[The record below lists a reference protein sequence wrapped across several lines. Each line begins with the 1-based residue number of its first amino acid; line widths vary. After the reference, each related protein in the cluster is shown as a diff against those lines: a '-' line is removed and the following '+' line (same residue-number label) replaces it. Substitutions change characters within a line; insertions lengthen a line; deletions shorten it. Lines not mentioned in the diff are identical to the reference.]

1 MSRFVRM
8 LRVSV
13 FPPPSTDECYFTSL
27 KDDLVFGILYSGYLG
42 YGYEVMSSY
51 FHICKYLYEIGC
63 QRIGM
68 VSSGHSFSELHL
80 AKIPLKNIVYLRIF
94 HLDRPFSNDT
104 IDLILSKWKHS
115 LRGLSFRGTMLTTE
129 ELLRLLTPITNETV
143 DYDAVQ
149 EQLRQQRQQY
159 IPNLISLDLSKDS
172 LSKASLINDLGVSFL
187 RNYHKLRWLSLA
199 GTDILNVSIKFLSE
213 HMKQLSYLN
222 ISYCRHLSDRCSS
235 YLKEMSVKSL
245 NISGCPDLSSES
257 LRVLLANRRSV
268 CLFYFILF
276 YSSFAWF
283 S

>member
-13 FPPPSTDECYFTSL
+13 FPPASTDECYFTSL

-42 YGYEVMSSY
+42 YSYEGLSSY
-51 FHICKYLYEIGC
+51 FRICKYFYEIGC

-68 VSSGHSFSELHL
+68 VSSGQSFSELQL
-80 AKIPLKNIVYLRIF
+80 AKIPLKNVVYLRIF
-94 HLDRPFSNDT
+94 HLDRPFSNNDT
-104 IDLILSKWKHS
+104 IEVILSKWKHS

-149 EQLRQQRQQY
+149 EQLRQQPQQH
-159 IPNLISLDLSKDS
+159 IPNLISLDLSKDT

-187 RNYHKLRWLSLA
+187 RNYHNLRWLSLA
-199 GTDILNVSIKFLSE
+199 GTGIQNVSIKFLSE
-213 HMKQLSYLN
+213 HTKQLSSLN
-222 ISYCRHLSDRCSS
+222 ISYCRQLSDRCSS
-235 YLKEMSVKSL
+235 YLKEMSVKAL

-257 LRVLLANRRSV
+257 LRVLFANRRSV
-268 CLFYFILF
+268 CL
-276 YSSFAWF
+276 
-283 S
+283 